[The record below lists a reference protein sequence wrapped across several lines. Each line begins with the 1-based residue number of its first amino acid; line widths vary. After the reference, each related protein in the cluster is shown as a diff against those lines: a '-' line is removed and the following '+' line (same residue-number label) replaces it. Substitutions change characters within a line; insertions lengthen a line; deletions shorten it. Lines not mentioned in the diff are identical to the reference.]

1 MTNKDQNLMLI
12 HGCTCITDP
21 LAIMPA
27 DDVLYDEKQAMGH
40 INRLYGELQALAW
53 PDQDQADQVLI
64 PAVLTGAATAL
75 INRDEAGIG
84 IPPNCALYTAGESQ
98 PHLIEVPDR
107 FAGNQAP
114 NLPDWMVQA
123 IEHFCADHATFSYR
137 CDPGSGFCTLVCWP
151 DRAIRIVGRI
161 EGHSY
166 VRTSIKEI
174 QVNG

>member
-1 MTNKDQNLMLI
+1 MTNKDQNRV
-12 HGCTCITDP
+12 CIKGGNGMTDQ

-27 DDVLYDEKQAMGH
+27 DDVLYDEEQAMAL
-40 INRLYGELQALAW
+40 INRLYGELQALDW
-53 PDQDQADQVLI
+53 PDQDHADQVLI
-64 PAVLTGAATAL
+64 PAVLTGAANAL
-75 INRDEAGIG
+75 INRDETGIG

-98 PHLIEVPDR
+98 PHIIEVPDR
-107 FAGNQAP
+107 FAGKQAP

-123 IEHFCADHATFSYR
+123 IEHFGADHATFSYR

-161 EGHSY
+161 EGDSY
-166 VRTSIKEI
+166 VRTSTKEV